1 MQMNKSLKY
10 YPYSIFVLIL
20 IFGLL
25 FILNSLIE
33 KYAKTK
39 ELNMEYI
46 MLLKVTILI
55 FLATFLNF
63 RKEIRIKNFKLIKGI
78 YNPIFGF
85 ITVEKQFSIDSI
97 TDVIIV
103 QNSKKYFEIK
113 ALTIDDEMIIDT
125 IANGQPAKIELKKIQ
140 QIIKTVSNT
149 GLAQ

>member
-1 MQMNKSLKY
+1 MNKSLKY
-10 YPYSIFVLIL
+10 YPYSIFIL
-20 IFGLL
+20 IVIFSLL
-25 FILNSLIE
+25 FIFNSLIE

-39 ELNMEYI
+39 GLNMEHI
-46 MLLKVTILI
+46 MFLKVTILI
-55 FLATFLNF
+55 SLTTFLNF
-63 RKEIRIKNFKLIKGI
+63 RKEIRIKKFKLIKGI

-125 IANGQPAKIELKKIQ
+125 IANGHPAKIELKKIQ
-140 QIIKTVSNT
+140 QIIKTFAKS